1 MTALN
6 PLRQV
11 SAAAP
16 AVERVIVIGA
26 GIIGSAIGYQLSK
39 RGCQVTVLDKVGPAA
54 QASGNSF
61 AWINASWSDTPD
73 SYFSLRTHSL
83 NEYHRLSEELNLP
96 IRWGGALEWY
106 HDADSTSEMTD
117 GISLI
122 QKGGSPAK
130 MINRGQAAGI
140 EPNLDPQSD
149 DLLAYSPA
157 DGAID
162 AKAATVAMIQGMLDN
177 GGELIAPAMV
187 SDISTTRQRAIV
199 STDIGTFD
207 ADLVVVAAGTNAND
221 IARMAGLKT
230 DLVMPATPGIIV
242 KTRPIEPLLNTICYT
257 TNSHFHQQADGRLI
271 VAEKLNPP
279 ETTTH
284 LNFLANQPNVFPNTE
299 YSMQHAKRIL
309 NTAGFYVPEIATAE
323 PERISIGWRPL
334 PLDGLPVIG
343 PVSGLLGLYLAVMH
357 SGITLAPLVGRLSAE
372 EIVSGHVL
380 DALEPY
386 RLDRFTQQLRRECKH

>member
-122 QKGGSPAK
+122 QKGGAAAK
-130 MINRGQAAGI
+130 MINRGQAADI

-149 DLLAYSPA
+149 YLLAYSPA

-162 AKAATVAMIQGMLDN
+162 AQAATFAMIQGMLDN

-187 SDISTTRQRAIV
+187 SDVATTRKRAIV

-221 IARMAGLKT
+221 IAHMAGLKT
-230 DLVMPATPGIIV
+230 DLLMPATPGIIV
-242 KTRPIEPLLNTICYT
+242 KTRPVEPLLNTVCYT

-284 LNFLANQPNVFPNTE
+284 LNFLANQPNVFPNSE
-299 YSMQHAKRIL
+299 FAMQHAKRIL
-309 NTAGFYVPEIATAE
+309 NTAGFYVPEIATVE

-334 PLDGLPVIG
+334 PLDGLPTIG
-343 PVSGLLGLYLAVMH
+343 HVADQSRIYLASMH
-357 SGITLAPLVGRLSAE
+357 SGITLAPIVGSLASR
-372 EIVSGHVL
+372 EI
-380 DALEPY
+380 LEGV
-386 RLDRFTQQLRRECKH
+386 RINLLEKFRVERFY